1 MGLHAAPIRH
11 LSADDLVPSG
21 AIQPKSVVSVLSD
34 ASEMAP
40 ALNEPPLTQVP
51 LPLSPNTATVVTPR
65 PDLFTTVNNHLQQ
78 QHNNNNHLEPHTD
91 HNKESIQK
99 ISSPSAQPIH
109 LQHPRISYSANGYA
123 KPSFQLAFIQQISTA
138 NGSAPSTGL
147 STTDQHHMDHSSNQ
161 PTNHHHHSN
170 VHADSVSSN
179 SHHDPVSL
187 VEHTQP
193 SLDHLQQLHHDSIA
207 DDLDLS
213 DAHLDL
219 HDVDESTNELINR
232 TLGPHSLDHSH
243 ATETA
248 NNNNTMG
255 LQKDYLKENSEMEQM
270 LGELAN
276 TSDLDLL
283 QVFKSLAPSG
293 SDNLCDLAS
302 GLALF
307 NDVDVMNIGLEDV
320 STPMKEPDTQ
330 DIRIEIKKRQ
340 TQMMR
345 KCDFLMRRLR
355 KLQTNSM
362 KEHLDEEVH
371 GLFEYSQ
378 KLLARKEREPKTIST
393 MQPINPRESS
403 PQHNSVQTSVKSL
416 LDRLETVANDQ
427 QCVLKKTTGKYNDG
441 VIATTTLTA
450 SGRQRGALA
459 LPASRLVPC
468 FDAEFSGQLE
478 LAAGH
483 LQTELKIVAEAID
496 SEATASSSGGDS
508 GDEFNA
514 YAKQQTAQQIQNP
527 ELQTM

>member
-1 MGLHAAPIRH
+1 MGLRAAACKHPGDSDFI
-11 LSADDLVPSG
+11 LKSG
-21 AIQPKSVVSVLSD
+21 FHFKTVSYLSD
-34 ASEMAP
+34 ASAMAP
-40 ALNEPPLTQVP
+40 ALNEPPLTQVQIT
-51 LPLSPNTATVVTPR
+51 LSTNADTVASPR
-65 PDLFTTVNNHLQQ
+65 QELFVVDQHH
-78 QHNNNNHLEPHTD
+78 HNNNLVQTI
-91 HNKESIQK
+91 NKEASPK
-99 ISSPSAQPIH
+99 VSSPSSQPIY
-109 LQHPRISYSANGYA
+109 LQHPRISYSSNGYA

-138 NGSAPSTGL
+138 NGSAAPSTGL
-147 STTDQHHMDHSSNQ
+147 FPVQQHMDRNNQ
-161 PTNHHHHSN
+161 PANNSNDHLDTSHISHNDPVAINDHTNQSTSLLLHHHHHSI
-170 VHADSVSSN
+170 
-179 SHHDPVSL
+179 P
-187 VEHTQP
+187 
-193 SLDHLQQLHHDSIA
+193 

-219 HDVDESTNELINR
+219 QDVDESTNELINH
-232 TLGPHSLDHSH
+232 TLGPDSSHSNDS
-243 ATETA
+243 T
-248 NNNNTMG
+248 NNNNNMG
-255 LQKDYLKENSEMEQM
+255 LQKDYLKENTEMEQM

-320 STPMKEPDTQ
+320 TTPIKEPDTQ
-330 DIRIEIKKRQ
+330 DIRLEIKKRQ

-362 KEHLDEEVH
+362 KEHLNEEVN
-371 GLFEYSQ
+371 GLFQYSQ
-378 KLLARKEREPKTIST
+378 KLLLRKDRESKTIST
-393 MQPINPRESS
+393 MQPINAE
-403 PQHNSVQTSVKSL
+403 NSQNKIAGASVKCL

-427 QCVLKKTTGKYNDG
+427 QCVLKKTVGKYNDS
-441 VIATTTLTA
+441 VVATSMLTP

-459 LPASRLVPC
+459 PPASRMIPC
-468 FDAEFSGQLE
+468 FDSAFSGQLE

-496 SEATASSSGGDS
+496 SDATASSSGGDS

-514 YAKQQTAQQIQNP
+514 YTKQQTAQQMQNP
-527 ELQTM
+527 EMQSM